1 MNNDRIELY
10 QISMKN
16 IPLNS
21 WMFNE
26 YFITNY
32 YSYKLLGLDFK
43 VWLLGFRVCDF
54 EIILI

>member
-1 MNNDRIELY
+1 MNNDRIEIY

-26 YFITNY
+26 YFIVEY
-32 YSYKLLGLDFK
+32 YLYKLSGLDFQ
-43 VWLLGFRVCDF
+43 V
-54 EIILI
+54 